1 MLGPFAR
8 RDVAQEV
15 CREWA
20 NETLG
25 GVPPGVSL
33 FVSANRD
40 QPHQKAHHPP
50 PHLTVKMV
58 KNHMK
63 N

>member
-33 FVSANRD
+33 FVVVTKS
-40 QPHQKAHHPP
+40 PETGSSK